1 MQYPPLCALTTRII
15 YCIIHDVVV
24 ILYRIFKT
32 TMIMKK
38 LFIITLFVLGMCNVS
53 VFGMVQEIILTELYS
68 IMPLD
73 DPEDDTIGGRPDPS
87 RFRASISGN
96 YLSIGADTDMP
107 AYVEVINEESG
118 EVVVEEEFVEETE
131 ATIEQS
137 GSYIIQIYS
146 GNTVMTGEFEVE

>member
-1 MQYPPLCALTTRII
+1 
-15 YCIIHDVVV
+15 
-24 ILYRIFKT
+24 
-32 TMIMKK
+32 
-38 LFIITLFVLGMCNVS
+38 MCNVS

-73 DPEDDTIGGRPDPS
+73 DPEDDAAGKRPDPTL
-87 RFRASISGN
+87 FRVTLHDN
-96 YLSIGADTDMP
+96 NLSIDAHTDMP

-131 ATIEQS
+131 ATIEQA